1 MTQQLERSLP
11 ARSLR
16 NNVRWNLVGNVAY
29 ALGQWLQLI
38 ILARMGGPAAV
49 GAYAF
54 ALALTAPVMM
64 FASLCLR
71 FMQATDAQRTYSF
84 REYLSLRGATTVA
97 ALFAIAIIAWG
108 TGAGRS
114 VWAVLLPICAMR
126 AADAIS
132 DVYYGI
138 WQQHER
144 MSVIAGGLVLNSVS
158 SATFMTGA
166 AVLGGGVPGAA
177 IGSALGSCA
186 ALVFVHFRTASDAQ
200 LRRAFAAGSGQIAW
214 RRVARLA
221 AEATPLGFSILL
233 GSLQQNVPRFF
244 LQRYGGEAALGLFAA
259 ASQLTLAG
267 DFVIGSLGAAAGP
280 RLASLRASGDGGA
293 FRGLT
298 RRLVLAGALL
308 GAAGVAL
315 SLVAGRWILEL
326 LYRPEFGSSARV
338 LVVLS
343 AAAGLGFVA
352 SLLCYVLSSARI
364 FAVQPLLLAVALAML
379 IACCAALVPRYGGDG
394 AALALLVASSA
405 HALLSW
411 LALRKLRREGKG
423 IDGSRAAVEAIARP
437 ALHPA
442 KVSPACRSI
451 VLPGPNQ

>member
-1 MTQQLERSLP
+1 MMQQLERPLP
-11 ARSLR
+11 ARRLR
-16 NNVRWNLVGNVAY
+16 NNVRWNLAGNVAY

-54 ALALTAPVMM
+54 ALALTAPIMM

-71 FMQATDAQRTYSF
+71 FMQASDARRTYSF
-84 REYLSLRGATTVA
+84 REYLSLRGATTVV
-97 ALFAIAIIAWG
+97 ALLMIAIIAWG

-114 VWAVLLPICAMR
+114 IVAVLLPICAMR

-132 DVYYGI
+132 DIYYGV

-144 MSVIAGGLVLNSVS
+144 MSVIAGSLVLNSVS
-158 SATFMTGA
+158 SATFMMGA
-166 AVLGGGVPGAA
+166 AMLGGGVPGAA

-186 ALVFVHFRTASDAQ
+186 ALVFVHLRTAWDAE
-200 LRRAFAAGSGQIAW
+200 LRHAIVARSGPIAW

-221 AEATPLGFSILL
+221 AEATPLGFSISL

-259 ASQLTLAG
+259 ASQLTMAG
-267 DFVIGSLGAAAGP
+267 DVVIGSLGAAASP
-280 RLASLRASGDGGA
+280 RLASLRAAGDAGA

-315 SLVAGRWILEL
+315 SLVGGRRILEV
-326 LYRPEFGSSARV
+326 LYQPEFGSGARV

-352 SLLCYVLSSARI
+352 SLLCYSLSSARI
-364 FAVQPLLLAVALAML
+364 FAVQPLLVAVTLAVLV
-379 IACCAALVPRYGGDG
+379 ACCAALVPRHGGDG
-394 AALALLVASSA
+394 AALALVAASSL

-411 LALRKLRREGKG
+411 LALRKLR
-423 IDGSRAAVEAIARP
+423 P
-437 ALHPA
+437 AMDPA

-451 VLPGPNQ
+451 VLPGETQ